1 MRNKN
6 ILSILLLAAVGI
18 LPAALSATDYKIYI
32 HGFANDDKPACWNAT
47 TCPDRWNVQQAGNV
61 RHVTYNGWMDPVVW
75 SSDRGAYRLF
85 GTLNTYCRTGNRCI
99 IVCHSMGCLTTG
111 YVLDKW
117 GSSFNVIRV
126 AALAAAEGGSELA
139 NVGSGI
145 TLMSGILGIVAIQ
158 SWMSAVP
165 RLTTA
170 GARGVYDHNDNG
182 GALFYHTAGYKTGVG
197 SILLPGEDDN
207 VVAYHSACGMR
218 DIKGYEKDQCG
229 TFTGRTCWL
238 CSKKTYYAWNAH
250 YRYRE
255 INEYHIPI
263 KHTLANQNPSSF

>member
-6 ILSILLLAAVGI
+6 ILSVLLMAAVGI

-47 TCPDRWNVQQAGNV
+47 TCPDRWNVQQSGNV
-61 RHVTYNGWMDPVVW
+61 RHVTYNGWMDPTVW

-117 GSSFNVIRV
+117 GSSFNVIKV
-126 AALAAAEGGSELA
+126 ASMAAAQGGSELA
-139 NVGSGI
+139 NVGTGITILSGI
-145 TLMSGILGIVAIQ
+145 FGIAAIQ

-165 RLTTA
+165 RLTTG
-170 GARGVYDHNDNG
+170 GARGVYDHNDTG
-182 GALFYHTAGYKTGVG
+182 GALFYNTAGYKTGVG
-197 SILLPGEDDN
+197 SIIVSGEDDN
-207 VVAYHSACGMR
+207 VVGYHSACGMR

-238 CSKKTYYAWNAH
+238 CSKKTYYAFSGH

-263 KHTLANQNPSSF
+263 KHSLTNQNPSSF